1 MWQEAVT
8 VGSYSMSAFSVLT
21 RRDRSLPPDAADNEL
36 PRTVGDER
44 SRGSGD
50 GGGAEE
56 AEVTMVCGPM
66 PPDQDLDQRIYS
78 VATDRTIN
86 SLMTQ
91 YKKRKQVRVTSRHI
105 TSRSICELLGTDGRR

>member
-44 SRGSGD
+44 SRGSGGDGD
-50 GGGAEE
+50 GGADE

-66 PPDQDLDQRIYS
+66 PPDEELDQRIYS

-91 YKKRKQVRVTSRHI
+91 YKKRKQVRVTSR
-105 TSRSICELLGTDGRR
+105 RVALDL

>member
-1 MWQEAVT
+1 MRQR
-8 VGSYSMSAFSVLT
+8 SLLT

-44 SRGSGD
+44 SRGSGGDGD
-50 GGGAEE
+50 GGADE

-66 PPDQDLDQRIYS
+66 PPDEELDQRIYS

-91 YKKRKQVRVTSRHI
+91 YKKRKQVRVTSR
-105 TSRSICELLGTDGRR
+105 RVALELNGG

>member
-1 MWQEAVT
+1 M
-8 VGSYSMSAFSVLT
+8 
-21 RRDRSLPPDAADNEL
+21 
-36 PRTVGDER
+36 
-44 SRGSGD
+44 
-50 GGGAEE
+50 
-56 AEVTMVCGPM
+56 TMVCGPM
-66 PPDQDLDQRIYS
+66 PPDEDLDQRIYS